1 MTSGKAS
8 QRGQRYPSVQVS
20 EQSAIPRQRTCVLR
34 VSAVKCSGA
43 WSPPNTSAAV
53 KLALMGPFDYIKR
66 CESSLTLC
74 LKRLELTCVLRVS
87 AVKCLGAWPPPNTSA
102 RLYSS
107 PWSGL
112 LMHSNLYTLNPEF
125 PVSSQY
131 FTCIL
136 VVYIR
141 GNVRSESSC

>member
-1 MTSGKAS
+1 MSAGIRTERNSPTAHLPLARLGSKVLGRLAAPKH
-8 QRGQRYPSVQVS
+8 QRS
-20 EQSAIPRQRTCVLR
+20 
-34 VSAVKCSGA
+34 
-43 WSPPNTSAAV
+43 AV
-53 KLALMGPFDYIKR
+53 KLALMGPSDYIDW
-66 CESSLTLC
+66 CEHSLTLC

-131 FTCIL
+131 FTCMFCPHMSG
-136 VVYIR
+136 VM
-141 GNVRSESSC
+141 